1 MQVTIRKATVDDAK
15 IISFIGVSSWQ
26 AAYRGI
32 IPDSYLDDLS
42 VEQREKHLIQSFKN
56 PNIYFAIAEIESHA
70 VGMIC
75 FHPSYHET
83 SEKGAWEVG
92 ALYILPQYWNKGI
105 GRSLIQYAFQFM
117 RENDI
122 SVCDV
127 WVLED
132 NKRARSFYEHM
143 GLIYTGI
150 QKALTIG
157 GKELVE
163 VCYTIAL

>member
-83 SEKGAWEVG
+83 SEKGAWEI
-92 ALYILPQYWNKGI
+92 YYNMENNTDKCNCSNNKKSDTG
-105 GRSLIQYAFQFM
+105 Y
-117 RENDI
+117 E
-122 SVCDV
+122 
-127 WVLED
+127 VLCL
-132 NKRARSFYEHM
+132 N
-143 GLIYTGI
+143 
-150 QKALTIG
+150 
-157 GKELVE
+157 
-163 VCYTIAL
+163 